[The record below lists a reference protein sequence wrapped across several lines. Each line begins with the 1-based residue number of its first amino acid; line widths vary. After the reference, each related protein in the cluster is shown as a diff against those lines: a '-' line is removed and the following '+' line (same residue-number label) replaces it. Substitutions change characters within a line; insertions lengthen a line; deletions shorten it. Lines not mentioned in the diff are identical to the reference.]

1 MKHILIVGKKFSGL
15 VKTIEDAGYEYT
27 VLKDS
32 LTTKFPDKK
41 LKRRVVADFSSIDRL
56 FEVVDT
62 LHAKQPIDGI
72 ITVYENYILPAAQIG
87 QHLHLPHLPIKSAE
101 ACTDKFLMRT
111 LFDTASE
118 KISPAFATVHN
129 EEDVRTFAS
138 THSFPL
144 ILKPASL
151 AKSLLV
157 TRSDSLEELVANY
170 QKSVQLL
177 ESTYKKYAPNRMASL
192 IIEEF
197 LEGTIHSVDAFIG
210 SDGEPLVLD
219 QIVDYKTGY
228 DIGYD
233 DNFHYSRV
241 IPSTLNEDNQ
251 AKLRHCAD
259 IGIRVL
265 GIKNSP
271 AHVEIIMTK
280 EGPRIVEIGAR
291 NGGYR
296 ERMHKLANDID
307 ITKAAVSLALDQT
320 PDVSSTKNESV
331 AVLELFPKQA
341 GYFSGIHNEQLLRDL
356 PSLTYLSIKPQPGE
370 FVGKSGDGYKM
381 CAVVILH
388 NEDAMAF
395 QRDLDTVTD
404 SVFVSTET
412 VPPTAS
418 SLD

>member
-15 VKTIEDAGYEYT
+15 TGAIEKAGYEYT
-27 VLKDS
+27 VLKDVT
-32 LTTKFPDKK
+32 TTKFPGKK
-41 LKRRVVADFSSIDRL
+41 LKHRVVADFSSTDRL
-56 FEVVDT
+56 FEAVDT
-62 LHAKQPIDGI
+62 LHASHPIDGV

-87 QHLHLPHLPIKSAE
+87 QHLNLPHLPIDSAE

-118 KISPAFATVHN
+118 KISPAFATVHT
-129 EEDVRTFAS
+129 EEDVRTFA
-138 THSFPL
+138 TAHSFPL
-144 ILKPASL
+144 ILKPANL

-157 TRSDSLEELVANY
+157 TRSDSLKELIANY

-177 ESTYKKYAPNRMASL
+177 ESTYKKYAPNRKASL

-197 LEGTIHSVDAFIG
+197 LEGSIHSVDAFVG

-219 QIVDYKTGY
+219 QIVDYRTGY

-241 IPSTLNEDNQ
+241 IPSKLTENDQ
-251 AKLRHCAD
+251 VKLRHCAD
-259 IGIRVL
+259 IGIRAL

-280 EGPRIVEIGAR
+280 DGPRIVEIGAR

-296 ERMHKLANDID
+296 ERMHHLANNID
-307 ITKAAVSLALDQT
+307 ITTAALSLALGESPNIT
-320 PDVSSTKNESV
+320 STKDESV

-341 GYFSGIHNEQLLRDL
+341 GHFKEIYNEQLLRSL
-356 PSLTYLSIKPQPGE
+356 PSLVYLSIKPKPGD

-388 NEDAMAF
+388 NKDAVVF
-395 QRDLDTVTD
+395 EQDLDTVTN
-404 SVFVSTET
+404 SIFVSID
-412 VPPTAS
+412 
-418 SLD
+418 L